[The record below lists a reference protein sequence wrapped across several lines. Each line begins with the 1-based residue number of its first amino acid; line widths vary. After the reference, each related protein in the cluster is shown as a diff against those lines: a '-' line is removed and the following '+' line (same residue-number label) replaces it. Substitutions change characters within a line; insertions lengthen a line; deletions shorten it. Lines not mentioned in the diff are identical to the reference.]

1 MTERDRPIRRLI
13 PQRERESALARLI
26 AEGKATRAEGSL
38 DDLPRLGGP
47 IDDELSRA
55 LEGESQDRE

>member
-13 PQRERESALARLI
+13 PQRERESVLEWLI

-47 IDDELSRA
+47 IGDELSRA
-55 LEGESQDRE
+55 LEEARQDRE